1 MEHGMRAHQ
10 AAVPPIRYRL
20 VCDLFF
26 HLVRV
31 FRIFRTIEMEMLGPG
46 ESFKSENLRP
56 RSFCFSFSLFPVCS
70 LKWFESEFSWKI
82 PFKWHGNDC
91 ELSPPHN
98 PRLLFMDF
106 PPSLSSKSHP
116 GAAIIHSKAR
126 SLRLIS
132 FHTRFNGYVWP
143 LSHRKHRIWGC
154 DEHDEMLKD
163 LRQQSNRI
171 VHFRSLRFRAFS
183 LIFN

>member
-20 VCDLFF
+20 VFDLFF

-56 RSFCFSFSLFPVCS
+56 RSFCFSFFLFPVCS

-106 PPSLSSKSHP
+106 PRRYPPNPIQEQQKSTRKR
-116 GAAIIHSKAR
+116 ALFDSFR
-126 SLRLIS
+126 STRVLMDMCGHYLTENIAFGVATSMMKCWRTLI
-132 FHTRFNGYVWP
+132 W
-143 LSHRKHRIWGC
+143 
-154 DEHDEMLKD
+154 
-163 LRQQSNRI
+163 I